1 MVEKKRSKREYL
13 EPHVRCSRTVFA
25 FPQDIIEKHS
35 LVDVAPIP
43 GVKHVKTCVLCD
55 EYMCLC
61 LFTIT
66 YCLHMSFVTVKE

>member
-1 MVEKKRSKREYL
+1 MQQNCVYL
-13 EPHVRCSRTVFA
+13 PLA
-25 FPQDIIEKHS
+25 IIEKHS
-35 LVDVAPIP
+35 FVDVTPIL
-43 GVKHVKTCVLCD
+43 GANHVKTCVLCD